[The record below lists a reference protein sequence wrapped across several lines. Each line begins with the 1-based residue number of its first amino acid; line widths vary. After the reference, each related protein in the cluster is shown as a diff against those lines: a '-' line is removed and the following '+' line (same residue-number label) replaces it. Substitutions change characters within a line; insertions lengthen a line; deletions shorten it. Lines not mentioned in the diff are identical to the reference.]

1 MVGTDFFSELELEC
15 LLVWSWCSQPLRDIL
30 LNNQMFEYDWWLY
43 SHASAFLCSH
53 DPNFQI
59 VYLCACL
66 LWRPS
71 VYIYEYIYIYTFP
84 YTIFAAPQSCLFFT
98 SSPLSIHI
106 KRSIHFF
113 SKMGFSS
120 RKLVLLVVL
129 FNFMLLSAWS
139 FRELEAMR
147 LLGGGQWAKRNSLV
161 LQSLQKG
168 PVLPSGPSPC
178 THIPEQR
185 AGRCTFNEKNIA
197 YDIATA
203 PPAVS
208 AYMLAEDAAMASLAK
223 DGYDQ
228 DHSS

>member
-1 MVGTDFFSELELEC
+1 
-15 LLVWSWCSQPLRDIL
+15 
-30 LNNQMFEYDWWLY
+30 
-43 SHASAFLCSH
+43 
-53 DPNFQI
+53 
-59 VYLCACL
+59 
-66 LWRPS
+66 
-71 VYIYEYIYIYTFP
+71 
-84 YTIFAAPQSCLFFT
+84 
-98 SSPLSIHI
+98 
-106 KRSIHFF
+106 
-113 SKMGFSS
+113 MGFTS
-120 RKLVLLVVL
+120 RKLGLLVVL
-129 FNFMLLSAWS
+129 FSFTLLSAWS

-185 AGRCTFNEKNIA
+185 AGRCTLNEKNIA
-197 YDIATA
+197 DDIAAA
-203 PPAVS
+203 PPAFS

>member
-1 MVGTDFFSELELEC
+1 
-15 LLVWSWCSQPLRDIL
+15 
-30 LNNQMFEYDWWLY
+30 
-43 SHASAFLCSH
+43 
-53 DPNFQI
+53 
-59 VYLCACL
+59 
-66 LWRPS
+66 
-71 VYIYEYIYIYTFP
+71 
-84 YTIFAAPQSCLFFT
+84 
-98 SSPLSIHI
+98 
-106 KRSIHFF
+106 
-113 SKMGFSS
+113 MGFSS

-197 YDIATA
+197 DDIATA

>member
-1 MVGTDFFSELELEC
+1 MSEL
-15 LLVWSWCSQPLRDIL
+15 LLLQNTMHDIEIFKSMTSIIYLINLLPLWDTKFDHRIDLRWEQIFL
-30 LNNQMFEYDWWLY
+30 NQMSEYDWWLY
-43 SHASAFLCSH
+43 SHASAFLCVATSQEQKPF
-53 DPNFQI
+53 PNCQI

-129 FNFMLLSAWS
+129 FNFTLLSAWS
-139 FRELEAMR
+139 FRDLEAMR

-168 PVLPSGPSPC
+168 PVFCHGFS
-178 THIPEQR
+178 
-185 AGRCTFNEKNIA
+185 
-197 YDIATA
+197 
-203 PPAVS
+203 V
-208 AYMLAEDAAMASLAK
+208 YMLAEDAAMASISK
-223 DGYDQ
+223 DGYDKDQ
-228 DHSS
+228 SS

>member
-1 MVGTDFFSELELEC
+1 MTD
-15 LLVWSWCSQPLRDIL
+15 D
-30 LNNQMFEYDWWLY
+30 Y
-43 SHASAFLCSH
+43 SHASVFLCIVTIQEQRPF
-53 DPNFQI
+53 PNFQI

-113 SKMGFSS
+113 SKMGFTS

-161 LQSLQKG
+161 LQSLHKG

-178 THIPEQR
+178 NHIPEQR
-185 AGRCTFNEKNIA
+185 AGRCTLDEKNRA
-197 YDIATA
+197 DDIATA

>member
-1 MVGTDFFSELELEC
+1 
-15 LLVWSWCSQPLRDIL
+15 
-30 LNNQMFEYDWWLY
+30 
-43 SHASAFLCSH
+43 
-53 DPNFQI
+53 
-59 VYLCACL
+59 
-66 LWRPS
+66 
-71 VYIYEYIYIYTFP
+71 
-84 YTIFAAPQSCLFFT
+84 
-98 SSPLSIHI
+98 
-106 KRSIHFF
+106 
-113 SKMGFSS
+113 MGFTS

-129 FNFMLLSAWS
+129 FNFTLLSAWS

-147 LLGGGQWAKRNSLV
+147 LLGGGQWARRDSFV

-178 THIPEQR
+178 NHIPEQR

-197 YDIATA
+197 DDIATA

>member
-1 MVGTDFFSELELEC
+1 MTTHMHQIFYALSRAKSRG
-15 LLVWSWCSQPLRDIL
+15 P
-30 LNNQMFEYDWWLY
+30 
-43 SHASAFLCSH
+43 
-53 DPNFQI
+53 FQI
-59 VYLCACL
+59 AKLCICVHAC
-66 LWRPS
+66 
-71 VYIYEYIYIYTFP
+71 YEGPASTFMNIYIYFSVCHFCSTPKLLILHIFP
-84 YTIFAAPQSCLFFT
+84 ALYSY
-98 SSPLSIHI
+98 

-113 SKMGFSS
+113 SKMGFTS
-120 RKLVLLVVL
+120 RKLGLLVVL
-129 FNFMLLSAWS
+129 FSFTLLSAWS

-168 PVLPSGPSPC
+168 SVLPSGPSPC

-185 AGRCTFNEKNIA
+185 AGRCTLNEKNIA
-197 YDIATA
+197 DDIATA
-203 PPAVS
+203 PPAFS

>member
-1 MVGTDFFSELELEC
+1 MFVGLVVMLTAFTWHPPQQSNVWIWLMTIHMHQFFYALSR
-15 LLVWSWCSQPLRDIL
+15 SKSRGP
-30 LNNQMFEYDWWLY
+30 
-43 SHASAFLCSH
+43 
-53 DPNFQI
+53 FQI
-59 VYLCACL
+59 SKLCICVHAC
-66 LWRPS
+66 
-71 VYIYEYIYIYTFP
+71 YEGPASTFMNIYIYTFP

-113 SKMGFSS
+113 SKMGFTS

-228 DHSS
+228 DHSF

>member
-1 MVGTDFFSELELEC
+1 MTIHMHQFFYALSRFK
-15 LLVWSWCSQPLRDIL
+15 SRGP
-30 LNNQMFEYDWWLY
+30 
-43 SHASAFLCSH
+43 
-53 DPNFQI
+53 FQI
-59 VYLCACL
+59 SKLCICVHACCEG
-66 LWRPS
+66 PAS
-71 VYIYEYIYIYTFP
+71 TFMNIYIYTLFHIP
-84 YTIFAAPQSCLFFT
+84 FLQHPKAAY

-113 SKMGFSS
+113 SKMGFTS

-197 YDIATA
+197 DDIATA